1 MMTESERVID
11 AQRNGECI
19 TGVDHGPQPQP
30 LPPRRLNRHAR
41 RTADALFRPEAK
53 RIRKTA
59 ERLCRMIALDN
70 LGRALMLAACSLPK
84 SKSPD
89 PPESA

>member
-1 MMTESERVID
+1 M
-11 AQRNGECI
+11 
-19 TGVDHGPQPQP
+19 
-30 LPPRRLNRHAR
+30 NRHAR

-70 LGRALMLAACSLPK
+70 LGRALMLAACSPSK
-84 SKSPD
+84 SKPAD
-89 PPESA
+89 PAESA